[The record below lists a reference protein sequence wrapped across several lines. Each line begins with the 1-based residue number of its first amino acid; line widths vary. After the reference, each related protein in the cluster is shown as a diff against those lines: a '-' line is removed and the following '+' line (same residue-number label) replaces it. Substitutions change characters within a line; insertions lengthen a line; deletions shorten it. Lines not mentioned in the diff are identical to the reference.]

1 MKNPIKHILV
11 PTDFSGFSNRA
22 FSFACKI
29 AEQSKAKLLLF
40 HVVEPP
46 YNFATAVKGMIE
58 MMEKNAQKRMDQLI
72 QESGT
77 DLNISTDIRHGRT
90 SREIIKSVEREG
102 IDLVVMGSRGQS
114 ALSRAVLGS
123 VTEVIAQELSVPL
136 FLIPYQEDS
145 EDIDPEGST
154 VIFATDFNSGDID
167 SFRYSRTFAD
177 LFNADV
183 APAHYSP
190 APGFEERIRHA
201 GFTQVLREEL
211 DDDSIEIERLS
222 GDKLQKSIGDFA
234 DVQDAFVVV
243 FNRYSKNAL
252 QHIIQKDHTEEMV
265 LHSKTPLLIIPT
277 ES

>member
-1 MKNPIKHILV
+1 MKNSINHILV

-29 AEQSKAKLLLF
+29 AQRSKAKLLLF

-58 MMEKNAQKRMDQLI
+58 MMEKNAQNRMDQLI
-72 QESGT
+72 QESGSS
-77 DLNISTDIRHGRT
+77 LKISTDIRHGRT
-90 SREIIKSVEREG
+90 AREIIKSVEREG

-123 VTEVIAQELSVPL
+123 VTEVVAHELSVPL
-136 FLIPYQEDS
+136 FLIPFQENA
-145 EDIDPEGST
+145 EEIDPEGST
-154 VIFATDFNSGDID
+154 VIFATDFKPGDIE
-167 SFRYSRTFAD
+167 SFRYSRYFAK
-177 LFNADV
+177 LFDADV

-201 GFTQVLREEL
+201 GFTQLLREQL
-211 DDDSIEIERLS
+211 DDDSIDIEGLS
-222 GDKLQKSIGDFA
+222 GDNLQKSISDYA
-234 DVQDAFVVV
+234 DVQDAFAVV
-243 FNRYSKNAL
+243 FNRYNKNAL

-277 ES
+277 AS